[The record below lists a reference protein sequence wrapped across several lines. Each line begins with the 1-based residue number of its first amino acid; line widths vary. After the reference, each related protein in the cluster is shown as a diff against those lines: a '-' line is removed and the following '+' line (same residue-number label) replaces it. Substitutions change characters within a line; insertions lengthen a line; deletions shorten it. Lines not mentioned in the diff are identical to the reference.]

1 MIKKIKINFHSLN
14 AKLHSFFLFVNQSV
28 KGELC
33 KIFDEGRMVLKTLN
47 KFYMLGKQ

>member
-1 MIKKIKINFHSLN
+1 MQSYLG
-14 AKLHSFFLFVNQSV
+14 FFICCLRTKPSIMSKENCVNQSV

-47 KFYMLGKQ
+47 KFYML